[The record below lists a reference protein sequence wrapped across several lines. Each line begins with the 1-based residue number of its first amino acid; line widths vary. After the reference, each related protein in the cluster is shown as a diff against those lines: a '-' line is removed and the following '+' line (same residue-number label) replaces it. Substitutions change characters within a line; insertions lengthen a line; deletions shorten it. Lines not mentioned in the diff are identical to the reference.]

1 MSRAGW
7 ARGGKQAVI
16 LSEALVPSLNL
27 AFEVHISYCKNAVV
41 KFSSRRRLVTAA
53 TANKQPCLAREGKGG
68 EGGTSS

>member
-27 AFEVHISYCKNAVV
+27 AFEVKAMLNFGRTLGC
-41 KFSSRRRLVTAA
+41 
-53 TANKQPCLAREGKGG
+53 
-68 EGGTSS
+68 